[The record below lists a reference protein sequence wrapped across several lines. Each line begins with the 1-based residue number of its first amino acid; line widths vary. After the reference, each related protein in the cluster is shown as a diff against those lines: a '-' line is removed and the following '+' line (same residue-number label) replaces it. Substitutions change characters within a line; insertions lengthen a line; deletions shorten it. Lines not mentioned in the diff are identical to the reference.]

1 MTEQTT
7 RKDAPAGRDRV
18 LLGAA
23 LVAAAG
29 LMFALAGMA
38 IKMAGA
44 SLGSVEVLFWRNVL
58 SLAILMP
65 WILWHWP
72 RSLRPEHGGLM
83 ALRGVAVVASLLCYY
98 YAVKA
103 LPLAEAVLLNFSSP
117 IFVPLL
123 GFLLFRF
130 ALDRKVLLAVAVGFV
145 GVALILKP
153 GTDFFRPDALIGLA
167 SGALGGLAAV
177 AVWRMP
183 AEESP
188 VRIAVFFALIGIV
201 ITAAPALVA
210 NPALLP
216 PAEAWPPLVMLG
228 LFSTAAHILFAQGC
242 LVAPADRVS
251 PLDYTA
257 VFFAAILGWLI
268 WGEGVDWFMAAGTAL
283 IVAGGVI
290 AIRARR
296 GEGEV

>member
-1 MTEQTT
+1 MTDRTT
-7 RKDAPAGRDRV
+7 GNDTAAERDRV

-44 SLGSVEVLFWRNVL
+44 HLSSVEVLFWRNLL

-130 ALDRKVLLAVAVGFV
+130 ALDRKVLLAVAVGFA

-153 GTDFFRPDALIGLA
+153 GTDFFRPDALIGVA

-183 AEESP
+183 ADESP
-188 VRIAVFFALIGIV
+188 VRIAVYFALIGIA
-201 ITAAPALVA
+201 IAAGPAIVV

-228 LFSTAAHILFAQGC
+228 LFSTAAHILFARGC

-257 VFFAAILGWLI
+257 VFFAAALGWLI
-268 WGEGVDWFMAAGTAL
+268 WGEGVDGFTAAGTAL

-290 AIRARR
+290 AIRA
-296 GEGEV
+296 GQGSGAA